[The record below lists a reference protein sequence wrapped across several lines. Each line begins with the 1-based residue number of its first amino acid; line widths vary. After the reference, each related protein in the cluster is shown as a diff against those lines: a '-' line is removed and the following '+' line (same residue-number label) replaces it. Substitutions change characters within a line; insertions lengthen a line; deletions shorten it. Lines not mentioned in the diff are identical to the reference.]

1 MQFIDPKI
9 DYAFKKIFGSE
20 QSHEISISFLNAML
34 YDGLD
39 KIQAIEIL
47 DPYLAP
53 RLRGVKDTYVDVKAT
68 ISNDEGES
76 SSVIIEMQVLNVEGF
91 EKRILYNAAKAYSNQ
106 LDVGQDYMILEPVI
120 ALTITDFP
128 MFPELNQ
135 LISRFILKEKTY
147 LVDYPIYDI
156 ELVFIEL
163 PKFKKPLEN
172 LETLTDKWLYFLKTA
187 RKLESV
193 PTVMDDIPAIKK
205 AFEIAN
211 QANMTREELDDL
223 EHRAIFIHDQR
234 NAVIKAERLGLEE
247 GIKQGIEQ
255 GKEEGIK
262 QGKEEGKEEG
272 IKQVAKQLLG
282 ILDDT
287 EISRTTGLS
296 IEAIAQLRNS

>member
-1 MQFIDPKI
+1 MQFINPKI

-20 QSHEISISFLNAML
+20 QSHEILISFLNAL
-34 YDGLD
+34 VYDGKD
-39 KIQAIEIL
+39 RIQAIEIL

-68 ISNDEGES
+68 ISNDAGES

-106 LDVGQDYMILEPVI
+106 LDIGEDYRILEPVI
-120 ALTITDFP
+120 ALTITDFA

-163 PKFKKPLEN
+163 PKFQKSLEE

-187 RKLESV
+187 RKLDSV
-193 PTVMDDIPAIKK
+193 PTVMDNIPAIKK
-205 AFEIAN
+205 AFAIAN
-211 QANMTREELDDL
+211 QANLTREELDDL

-234 NAVIKAERLGLEE
+234 NAVIKAERLGLEA
-247 GIKQGIEQ
+247 
-255 GKEEGIK
+255 GIK
-262 QGKEEGKEEG
+262 QGKEEEKLA
-272 IKQVAKQLLG
+272 IARQLLS

-296 IEAIAQLRNS
+296 IDEIARLRNN